1 METKDLSE
9 GNTVGT
15 LNSSIG
21 NNEDT
26 SSNPFDLKDLVSG
39 MDVKSEPNLQ
49 SMGTSSL
56 ETGTKPKRS
65 GGVESLLGEHSKLV
79 NLDDLV
85 STGGTTGSGVSSTR
99 NPFEQQAPNPFQ
111 AKTQKPAMNELMQQ
125 NVAWGPGQDTQEKAN
140 PFF

>member
-1 METKDLSE
+1 MLRNQIETKDLVE
-9 GNTVGT
+9 RNALQT
-15 LNSSIG
+15 NSSNG
-21 NNEDT
+21 NNE
-26 SSNPFDLKDLVSG
+26 
-39 MDVKSEPNLQ
+39 
-49 SMGTSSL
+49 

-65 GGVESLLGEHSKLV
+65 GGVQSLLGEHSKLV

-85 STGGTTGSGVSSTR
+85 SSGGTTGSGVPSTR

-125 NVAWGPGQDTQEKAN
+125 NAAWGPGQDTQEKVN